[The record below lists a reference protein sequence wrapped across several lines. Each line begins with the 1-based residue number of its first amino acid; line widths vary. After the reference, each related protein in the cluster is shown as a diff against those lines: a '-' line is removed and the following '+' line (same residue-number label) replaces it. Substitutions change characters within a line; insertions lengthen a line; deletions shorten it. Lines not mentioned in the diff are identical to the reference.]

1 MRKAFL
7 ASLLSPRFALSL
19 NAFVGG
25 VVLYRQ
31 FLSGA
36 GEACRS
42 AVNVAAGICLR
53 FLHFAP
59 PGPVDPALRPLQPGR
74 SQVRASL
81 RTALWAIA
89 PCVLVS
95 MLGCSLKKVAVNQL
109 GNALAGSSGTT
120 FSSDNDPEL
129 IAAAAPFSLKLMESL
144 LAESPQHRGL
154 LLATCSGFTQYAYLA
169 VQEPADELEA
179 HDIAAATTLRK
190 RAGLL
195 YLRARDYGLRGLET
209 RHKGFASALRKN
221 AKAAVMR
228 CDKRDVA
235 FLYWTAAA
243 WGSAISVSKESPD
256 LIADQSIVEA
266 LIDRAAAL
274 DPDFSDGAIQ
284 QFLITYE
291 PARPGGGKDYEAR
304 SLPHFNRAVEISHG
318 QMAGPYVSYAES
330 ISVASQ
336 NRAQFE
342 TMLHRA
348 LAVDPDA
355 RPEWRLANLVMQR
368 RARWL
373 LAREDDL
380 FLDPVDPTAVVGSVD
395 ATATP

>member
-1 MRKAFL
+1 MDLK
-7 ASLLSPRFALSL
+7 
-19 NAFVGG
+19 V
-25 VVLYRQ
+25 
-31 FLSGA
+31 
-36 GEACRS
+36 
-42 AVNVAAGICLR
+42 
-53 FLHFAP
+53 P
-59 PGPVDPALRPLQPGR
+59 PGGEEKHMHRADWSTAG
-74 SQVRASL
+74 ASL
-81 RTALWAIA
+81 RASFWAIA
-89 PCVLVS
+89 LFALLPT
-95 MLGCSLKKVAVNQL
+95 LGCSIQKIAVNKL
-109 GNALAGSSGTT
+109 GNALASSSTT
-120 FSSDNDPEL
+120 ISSDNDPEF

-144 LAESPQHRGL
+144 LAESPNQRGL
-154 LLATCSGFTQYAYLA
+154 LLAASSGFTQYTYLA
-169 VQEPADELEA
+169 VQEQADEAET
-179 HDIAAATTLRK
+179 HDIAAATALKT
-190 RAGLL
+190 RARLL

-209 RHKGFASALRKN
+209 RHKDFAAALRRD
-221 AKAAVMR
+221 AKTAVMR
-228 CDKRDVA
+228 CDARDVA

-274 DPDFSDGAIQ
+274 NPDFSDGAIQ

-304 SLPHFNRAVEISHG
+304 SLPHFNRAVEIAHG

-355 RPEWRLANLVMQR
+355 RPEWRLANVVMQR

-380 FLDPVDPTAVVGSVD
+380 FLEPVNAAAVVGSI
-395 ATATP
+395 AAPAKP

>member
-1 MRKAFL
+1 M
-7 ASLLSPRFALSL
+7 S
-19 NAFVGG
+19 
-25 VVLYRQ
+25 
-31 FLSGA
+31 
-36 GEACRS
+36 RS
-42 AVNVAAGICLR
+42 
-53 FLHFAP
+53 
-59 PGPVDPALRPLQPGR
+59 GR
-74 SQVRASL
+74 SQVRTLL

-95 MLGCSLKKVAVNQL
+95 MLGCSMKKIAVNKL
-109 GNALAGSSGTT
+109 GDALASSSGTT

-144 LAESPQHRGL
+144 LAESPNHRGL
-154 LLATCSGFTQYAYLA
+154 LLATSSGFTQYAYLA

-179 HDIAAATTLRK
+179 HDIAGATTLRN

-195 YLRARDYGLRGLET
+195 YLRARDYGLRGLDT
-209 RHKGFASALRKN
+209 RHKGFASALRKD

-284 QFLITYE
+284 QFLVTYE

-304 SLPHFNRAVEISHG
+304 SLPHFNRAVEIAHG

-342 TMLHRA
+342 SMLHRA

-380 FLDPVDPTAVVGSVD
+380 FLDPVDPTAGVGSVA
-395 ATATP
+395 ATAKP

>member
-1 MRKAFL
+1 
-7 ASLLSPRFALSL
+7 
-19 NAFVGG
+19 
-25 VVLYRQ
+25 
-31 FLSGA
+31 
-36 GEACRS
+36 
-42 AVNVAAGICLR
+42 
-53 FLHFAP
+53 
-59 PGPVDPALRPLQPGR
+59 
-74 SQVRASL
+74 
-81 RTALWAIA
+81 
-89 PCVLVS
+89 
-95 MLGCSLKKVAVNQL
+95 MLGCSIKKVAVYKL
-109 GNALAGSSGTT
+109 GNALAGSGTT

-144 LAESPQHRGL
+144 LAESPKHQGL
-154 LLATCSGFTQYAYLA
+154 LLAASAGFTQFAYLA
-169 VQEPADELEA
+169 VQEQADEAES
-179 HDIAAATTLRK
+179 HDIALATSLRN
-190 RAGLL
+190 RARLL

-209 RHKGFASALRKN
+209 RHKDLASLLRKDP
-221 AKAAVMR
+221 KGAVMR

-304 SLPHFNRAVEISHG
+304 SLPHFNRAVEMAHG

-330 ISVASQ
+330 ISLPSQ

-342 TMLHRA
+342 AMLHQA

-380 FLDPVDPTAVVGSVD
+380 FLEPVAPSAAAGAS
-395 ATATP
+395 AAMARQ